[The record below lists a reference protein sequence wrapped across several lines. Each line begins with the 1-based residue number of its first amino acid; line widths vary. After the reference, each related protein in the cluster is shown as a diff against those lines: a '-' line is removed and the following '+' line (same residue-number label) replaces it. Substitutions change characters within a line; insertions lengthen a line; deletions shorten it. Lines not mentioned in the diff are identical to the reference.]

1 MITREPR
8 TRFAPPT
15 DTTATEPPEQR
26 GLRRDGV
33 RLLVADG
40 AGIVHTRFTRIGDHL
55 RPGDVL
61 LVNTSATVPGQLD
74 GRRAGGPVVVHLANR
89 LADGTRVVELRTPPY
104 AAVPVLDGRAGE
116 RIALPAGASVELIV
130 PYPEPGSSPSGEVN
144 RLWRG
149 RLQTPTRVGDY
160 LETHARPIS
169 YGYLRE
175 SFPITAYQTI
185 FALCPGSAEMPSAA
199 RPFSAELVARL
210 VARGVT
216 FAPVTLHTGVSSQ
229 EAHEGP
235 QAEWFEVS
243 RTTADLVNAA
253 RQRGSRLV
261 AVGTTTTRAIESAA
275 TEDGRVEPTSGWT
288 ELVITPDRPVR
299 VVNGLVTGWHNP
311 DASHLLL
318 VESVAGPELTQRAYD
333 SAVAERYLWHEFG
346 DSALLLPGRGW
357 FSGEGRPPLNPP

>member
-8 TRFAPPT
+8 TRFAPPAG
-15 DTTATEPPEQR
+15 TTATEPPEQR

-33 RLLVADG
+33 RLLVATD

-55 RPGDVL
+55 GSGDVL
-61 LVNTSATVPGQLD
+61 VVNTSATVPGQLD
-74 GRRAGGPVVVHLANR
+74 GRRTGAPVIVHVANR
-89 LADGTRVVELRTPPY
+89 LADGSRVVELRTPPY
-104 AAVPVLDGRAGE
+104 AAAPVLDGRPGE
-116 RIALPAGASVELIV
+116 RIELPAGAVVELV
-130 PYPEPGSSPSGEVN
+130 TPYPEPGSSPSGQGN

-149 RLQTPTRVGDY
+149 RLETTTRVGDY
-160 LETHARPIS
+160 LTAYARPIS

-175 SFPITAYQTI
+175 SFPIAAYQTI

-199 RPFSAELVARL
+199 RPFSTELVARL

-216 FAPVTLHTGVSSQ
+216 FAPITLHTGVSSQ

-253 RQRGSRLV
+253 RQRGSRVV
-261 AVGTTTTRAIESAA
+261 AVGTTATRAIESAA
-275 TEDGRVEPTSGWT
+275 TEGGRIEPTSGWT

-299 VVNGLVTGWHNP
+299 VVDGLVTGWHNP

-333 SAVAERYLWHEFG
+333 AAVAERYRWHEFG
-346 DSALLLPGRGW
+346 DSALLLP
-357 FSGEGRPPLNPP
+357 